1 MTPETKGKISTDTVR
16 YYGQDARFAPVV
28 PPLRA
33 PATGVLRDAK
43 VITTR
48 GLRNVQ
54 DLCVGELVVTRSN
67 GVVPIDS
74 IEQQSLVAR
83 AIYVIAGSIG
93 HRHKNRDTI
102 LPADQEILIRDWR
115 AHALFRRS
123 EAFVRAKNL
132 VDGEYVR
139 DIGLHPMTVY
149 RIHCAEPQVI
159 YADGMELASAFAFN
173 AHCDIR

>member
-1 MTPETKGKISTDTVR
+1 MSSLDTVR
-16 YYGQDARFAPVV
+16 YYHHETRHAPVI

-48 GLRNVQ
+48 GMRTVQ
-54 DLCVGELVVTRSN
+54 DLCPGELVVTRSN
-67 GVVPIDS
+67 GVVPIDR

-93 HRHKNRDTI
+93 HRHKNRDTV

-115 AHALFRRS
+115 AHALCRRA
-123 EAFVRAKNL
+123 EAFIRAKHL

-139 DIGLHPMTVY
+139 DIGLQPMTVY
-149 RIHCAEPQVI
+149 RIHCAQPQVI
-159 YADGMELASAFAFN
+159 YADGMELGSAFVCA
-173 AHCDIR
+173 APQQTR